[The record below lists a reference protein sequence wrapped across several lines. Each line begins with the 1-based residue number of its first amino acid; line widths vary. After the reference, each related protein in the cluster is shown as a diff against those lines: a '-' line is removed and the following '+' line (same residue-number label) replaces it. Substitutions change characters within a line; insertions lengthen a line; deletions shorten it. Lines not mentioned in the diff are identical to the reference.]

1 MKNTNVLIEKEKN
14 VFKVTNVKGK
24 VYYFDYV
31 SSFENGF
38 AKCIKDEK
46 TYFINK
52 FGDIFQDVLEF
63 DDKYVKVKQYG
74 VYGLCDKETTEI
86 IVKPKYS
93 WIWHFCNG
101 FARVLKNGKF
111 GFINSN
117 GEKIIVTRHD
127 YAWDFSCG
135 YARIRRK
142 FKKYNYIDIN
152 DNKLSEEGFFNAWD
166 FRNNVAIVQKTEDDP
181 LTRINTSGEEVN

>member
-1 MKNTNVLIEKEKN
+1 MS
-14 VFKVTNVKGK
+14 
-24 VYYFDYV
+24 D
-31 SSFENGF
+31 FENGF

-46 TYFINK
+46 TFYINK
-52 FGDIFQDVLEF
+52 YGDIFQDVLEF
-63 DDKYVKVKQYG
+63 DDKYVKVQKHGLYE
-74 VYGLCDKETTEI
+74 LCDKETTK
-86 IVKPKYS
+86 IVLKPKYS
-93 WIWHFCNG
+93 WIWHFNGG

-111 GFINSN
+111 GFINSE
-117 GEKIIVTRHD
+117 GKKIIATRHS

-152 DNKLSEEGFFNAWD
+152 DNKLIEKGFFNAWD
-166 FRNNVAIVQKTEDDP
+166 FRNNVAIVQKSEADP

>member
-1 MKNTNVLIEKEKN
+1 MS
-14 VFKVTNVKGK
+14 
-24 VYYFDYV
+24 D
-31 SSFENGF
+31 FENGF

-46 TYFINK
+46 TFYINK
-52 FGDIFQDVLEF
+52 YGDIFQDVLEF
-63 DDKYVKVKQYG
+63 DDKYE
-74 VYGLCDKETTEI
+74 LCDKETTK
-86 IVKPKYS
+86 IVLKPKYS
-93 WIWHFCNG
+93 WIWHFNGG

-111 GFINSN
+111 GFINSE
-117 GEKIIVTRHD
+117 GKKIIATRHS

-152 DNKLSEEGFFNAWD
+152 DNKLIEKGFFNAWD
-166 FRNNVAIVQKTEDDP
+166 FRNNVAIVQKSEADS